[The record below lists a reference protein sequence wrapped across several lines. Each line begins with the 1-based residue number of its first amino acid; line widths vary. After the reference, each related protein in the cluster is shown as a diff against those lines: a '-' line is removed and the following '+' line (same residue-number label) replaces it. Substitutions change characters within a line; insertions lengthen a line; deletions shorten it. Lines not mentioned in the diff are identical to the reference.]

1 MKSDMRFIFFG
12 TPSFSARTLEA
23 LIEHSLTPIAV
34 VCNPDRPIGRKK
46 VLTPPPVK
54 TIAQRYPNIEILQPE
69 KLDEDFVRKLTSLN
83 ADFFLVFAY
92 NQIFRKNILAIP
104 RLGTIGV
111 HPSFLPKYRGAS
123 PFQTAILNGDS
134 ETGVTLYLLDEG
146 IDSGPIIARS
156 APVKISDEDN
166 FNSLAEKLAD
176 ASTEILIKMIPDLVA
191 GRITPEPQDKSKASY
206 TKKFTTE
213 DGFIKEE
220 DLKNA
225 ESYTREAKEILRKI
239 NAFNPEPGA
248 WTMKDGKRMKL
259 LKAKIENQKL
269 VLTKIQIEGEKPREL
284 TN

>member
-1 MKSDMRFIFFG
+1 MRFIFFG
-12 TPSFSARTLEA
+12 TPSFSARTFEA
-23 LIEHSLTPIAV
+23 LIEHGLTPIAV

-54 TIAQRYPNIEILQPE
+54 TIAQRYSNIEILQPE

-176 ASTEILIKMIPDLVA
+176 ASTEILIKTIPDLVA
-191 GRITPEPQDKSKASY
+191 GRITPEPQDKSKVSY

-284 TN
+284 TK